1 MLRKSVASSCHYLCL
16 KSTFFIF
23 LASLNAFLPTPSEV
37 KNKLEN
43 LESCPDQHGQLYVR
57 ALPTAKHTTL
67 GPDAI
72 KDILLPSEELG
83 NASTAKSEIKT
94 LHAGLT
100 RFWSRNATCIL
111 KMCSHSETLLY

>member
-23 LASLNAFLPTPSEV
+23 LASLNAFLPTLSEV

-43 LESCPDQHGQLYVR
+43 LESCTDEHGQLYVR
-57 ALPTAKHTTL
+57 VLPTAQ
-67 GPDAI
+67 PDAI
-72 KDILLPSEELG
+72 KDILLTSEELG
-83 NASTAKSEIKT
+83 SASTAKSEIKT

-100 RFWSRNATCIL
+100 RFW
-111 KMCSHSETLLY
+111 